1 MEYAWDFSAVFEHW
15 PLLLD
20 GLMGTLAIASISIVL
35 GILLGVIVAA
45 CRMSRLPFLSIPAT
59 IYVDFYRNTPGI
71 VHFFWFY
78 YALPVVADIS
88 MGPLQAAV
96 LALTTQSASFYGEVF
111 RGGIKSIA
119 SGQWEGATALGMSR
133 AQALRRVVVPQA
145 LRRMIG
151 PFLERTFEL
160 IKTTSLASTLAYG
173 ELLYQAMQI
182 SSMTYRPL
190 EVYTVVAAIFFLL
203 LLLFST
209 LAKKL
214 EDRLASV

>member
-1 MEYAWDFSAVFEHW
+1 MGYAWDFSAVLEYW

-20 GLMGTLAIASISIVL
+20 GLAGTLTIAAISIL
-35 GILLGVIVAA
+35 CGILLGAVVAA
-45 CRMSRLPFLSIPAT
+45 CRMSQLAILRLPAG

-111 RGGIKSIA
+111 RGGIRSIEN
-119 SGQWEGATALGMSR
+119 GQWEGATALGMSR
-133 AQALRRVVVPQA
+133 WQALRRIIIPQA
-145 LRRMIG
+145 IRRMIG

-173 ELLYQAMQI
+173 ELLYQAMQV

-190 EVYTVVAAIFFLL
+190 EVYSVVAVIFFLL
-203 LLLFST
+203 LLTFST

-214 EDRLASV
+214 EDRLAAA